1 MILGKKTGGKNLP
14 SKKPESSMQSSKPI
28 MLLHTSA
35 SSPITL
41 DITRR
46 QGVRERKR
54 KEEWDRD
61 LQNFKY
67 KNKAKLFLRYQE

>member
-61 LQNFKY
+61 RDLKILNIKTKRNCF
-67 KNKAKLFLRYQE
+67 